1 MTPDRLSLETRVVHA
16 GEPERKPGAPVCM
29 PVYHSTMYLT
39 EETGD
44 YHGIKY
50 LRLNNSPNHLQL
62 GRKLAALEL
71 GEAGL
76 VTASGMAA
84 ITTSLLT
91 ILGRGGHLL
100 AQNAL
105 YGGTYG
111 FIEHDFESLGLG
123 HTWIDATR
131 AEGWEAALRPESRAI
146 YVEALTNP
154 KLEVADL
161 EAVVRFARAHRL
173 TSVIDSTFAT
183 PVNLNPIALGFDLV
197 IHSAT
202 KYLNGHTDLVAGAV
216 VGSAELVE
224 RIRRTLNH
232 LGGSADP
239 NVCFLLQRGLK
250 TLSLRVGAQNRS
262 ALEIAR
268 WLEKHRKVAKVYYP
282 GLESHPQHARAKSL
296 FRGFGGVLSFEL
308 EGSAT
313 EAEAFIR
320 RLQLPLH
327 TVSLGGVETLVT
339 RPAGT
344 SHAGLSAE
352 EREKVG
358 ISDRL
363 IRFSVG
369 IESTA
374 DLIAD
379 LEQALGGRTA

>member
-1 MTPDRLSLETRVVHA
+1 MTPDRLSLETRAVHA
-16 GEPERKPGAPVCM
+16 GEPDRKPGAPVCM
-29 PVYHSTMYLT
+29 PVYHSTMFVT

-50 LRLNNSPNHLQL
+50 LRLNNSPNHVQR

-71 GEAGL
+71 GDAGL

-84 ITTSLLT
+84 ITASLLT
-91 ILGRGGHLL
+91 VLGRGGHLL
-100 AQNAL
+100 AQRAL
-105 YGGTYG
+105 YGGTHG

-123 HTWIDATR
+123 HTWSDATR
-131 AEGWEAALRPESRAI
+131 AEGWEAAL
-146 YVEALTNP
+146 L
-154 KLEVADL
+154 
-161 EAVVRFARAHRL
+161 
-173 TSVIDSTFAT
+173 
-183 PVNLNPIALGFDLV
+183 
-197 IHSAT
+197 
-202 KYLNGHTDLVAGAV
+202 
-216 VGSAELVE
+216 
-224 RIRRTLNH
+224 
-232 LGGSADP
+232 
-239 NVCFLLQRGLK
+239 
-250 TLSLRVGAQNRS
+250 GAQNRS

-268 WLEKHRKVAKVYYP
+268 WLEKHRKVAKVHYP
-282 GLESHPQHARAKSL
+282 GLESHPQHARAKGL

-308 EGSAT
+308 EGSAA

-320 RLQLPLH
+320 RLQLPLY

-379 LEQALGGRTA
+379 LEQALGARTA